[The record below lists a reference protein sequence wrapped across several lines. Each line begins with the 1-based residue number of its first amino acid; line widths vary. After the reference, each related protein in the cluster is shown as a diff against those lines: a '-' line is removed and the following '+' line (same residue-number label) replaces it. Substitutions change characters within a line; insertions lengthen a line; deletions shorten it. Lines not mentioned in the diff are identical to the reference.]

1 MMSRMR
7 GKALS
12 EQEEPTTPV
21 VGIDVSK
28 RWLDVFIH
36 PEGQR
41 LKLANDAAGI
51 AALKARC
58 LKVEASMVV
67 MEATGRY
74 HREAHRILH
83 GAGLRVAVVNPYR
96 SRRFADVM
104 GRLAKTDTI
113 DAEVLARFGATMRP
127 AASEPPA
134 DAMAQLIEVAVA
146 RRQLIASR
154 VMLEQQLSET
164 TLKIVREQIEDRLQL
179 CRKHLKKLDDALLKL
194 VQSDPMMRRR
204 YEVLTSIPGI
214 GPVTAL
220 TLLTEMRE
228 LGSANAAEVAALA
241 GVAPM
246 NRDSGVMRG
255 RRMIRGGRIATRNV
269 LYMAAVVAMR
279 YNRGI
284 KAFYDRLR
292 AAGKPFKVAITAAMR
307 KLLILANSLLR
318 EDRAW
323 LPTPP

>member
-1 MMSRMR
+1 MR
-7 GKALS
+7 GKALA
-12 EQEEPTTPV
+12 EREKPTAPV
-21 VGIDVSK
+21 VGVDVSK

-36 PEGQR
+36 PAGSR
-41 LKLANDAAGI
+41 MRIANDIKGI
-51 AALKARC
+51 AALKAHC
-58 LKVEASMVV
+58 LSADASLVV

-74 HREAHRILH
+74 HREAHRAIH

-104 GRLAKTDTI
+104 GRLAKTDSI

-134 DAMAQLIEVAVA
+134 DAMAQLIEVSVA

-164 TLKIVREQIEDRLQL
+164 TVETVREQIEDRLML
-179 CRKHLKKLDDALLKL
+179 CRKHQETLDKLLFEL
-194 VQSDPMMRRR
+194 VRSDSVTRRR

-214 GPVTAL
+214 GPVTAI

-246 NRDSGVMRG
+246 NRDSGMMRG
-255 RRMIRGGRIATRNV
+255 RRMIRGGRIATRNA

-292 AAGKPFKVAITAAMR
+292 ATGKPFKVAITAAMR

-318 EDRAW
+318 EDRVW
-323 LPTPP
+323 SPIPP